1 MIICDSCH
9 SHEAKT
15 LNVKV
20 TLDADDA
27 FAECSFEAN
36 GHLCRVCLDEIRYGC
51 EIDVQRSLPFLP
63 HSISNFTFVTKST

>member
-1 MIICDSCH
+1 MIICYSCH

-27 FAECSFEAN
+27 FAGCSFEAN
-36 GHLCRVCLDEIRYGC
+36 GHLCRVCLDEIR
-51 EIDVQRSLPFLP
+51 EAAQS
-63 HSISNFTFVTKST
+63 TFNDRCRFFPTA